1 MTRYIG
7 SLFGFNYDMDFKTD
21 EEFVAWLVAKL
32 KKMNP
37 LLPKIMDA
45 LLKESDD
52 YVKLT
57 TDVESIKVAP
67 ISK

>member
-45 LLKESDD
+45 LLNESADF
-52 YVKLT
+52 
-57 TDVESIKVAP
+57 VALKTAEIAP
-67 ISK
+67 SK